1 MKYDYNSLVEM
12 LQKSV
17 VTVTFTKV
25 DGTERVMNCTLLPQY
40 LPEQYRNKAPMLLEQ
55 SPLTVSAWDVDA
67 SGWRSFR
74 LDNIKSV
81 H

>member
-12 LQKSV
+12 LQKAV